1 MEERRN
7 GILRILLTQ
16 IKNLAT
22 KKEKFR
28 YLRNE
33 RTVINN
39 SANDGEKL
47 VVIEGFALL
56 SDHCL
61 KPCQTRVALHVQ
73 KRWMRV
79 SLVFRQGV
87 RQGIFF

>member
-33 RTVINN
+33 RSVFNN
-39 SANDGEKL
+39 SVNYGEKL
-47 VVIEGFALL
+47 VVIECFALL
-56 SDHCL
+56 SDHY
-61 KPCQTRVALHVQ
+61 TV
-73 KRWMRV
+73 
-79 SLVFRQGV
+79 
-87 RQGIFF
+87 